1 MVWCSRYRRGFGLFR
16 NWLILFRWEDWFWGS
31 WHISGFLL
39 GNQALGCHR
48 GCRGG
53 STTIRLI
60 PITLLGPWGR
70 WGNRGLFRGVTQN
83 SIFRQSQPLDLN
95 DTITEADS
103 DGPAGFAEAAQQTYA
118 HNLDDH
124 SSSHVYKLYQ
134 TNITT
139 ISHTFQG
146 IAARIVAWEE
156 NFFDSHCRSS
166 RSDFHDIDHNFDL
179 DPDHNLE
186 NFDHCNDHGT
196 VDHSDLPYRIDP
208 PWSIGRLAHNDLH
221 VRTDL
226 LCHTGP
232 LDVGYH
238 ICEYWL

>member
-1 MVWCSRYRRGFGLFR
+1 MGRLVLGELAHKRVFAGESGAGVSPGVSRGEHHDKADTHYAARAMGTMR
-16 NWLILFRWEDWFWGS
+16 E
-31 WHISGFLL
+31 SG
-39 GNQALGCHR
+39 AV
-48 GCRGG
+48 
-53 STTIRLI
+53 S
-60 PITLLGPWGR
+60 
-70 WGNRGLFRGVTQN
+70 GVTQN

-124 SSSHVYKLYQ
+124 SSSHVYNFYQ

-196 VDHSDLPYRIDP
+196 VDHSDLPYRIDL